1 MGPIL
6 QGVTHVC
13 PPRHV
18 LQHEPIID
26 EGEAN
31 VFQVLQLVKLH
42 CLLQSVF
49 MGDPRVIQH
58 NHRLITIAKLDD
70 VMFYGPP
77 FCFHGSCKSF
87 STIMFVFVVVF
98 THLLSK
104 CVASMIIPHIW
115 VFVDVQEI
123 TPKLIFFFSNK
134 IFTIFHMKACEMESK
149 INAEGATNA
158 MDACVMST

>member
-1 MGPIL
+1 MGFSFFLWGQFL
-6 QGVTHVC
+6 QVVTHVC

-42 CLLQSVF
+42 YLLQSVF
-49 MGDPRVIQH
+49 MGDPRFIQH

-70 VMFYGPP
+70 VMFYDPP

-87 STIMFVFVVVF
+87 NTIMFVFVVVF
-98 THLLSK
+98 TNLVSK
-104 CVASMIIPHIW
+104 CVASMTIPHIW

-123 TPKLIFFFSNK
+123 NQS
-134 IFTIFHMKACEMESK
+134 
-149 INAEGATNA
+149 
-158 MDACVMST
+158 